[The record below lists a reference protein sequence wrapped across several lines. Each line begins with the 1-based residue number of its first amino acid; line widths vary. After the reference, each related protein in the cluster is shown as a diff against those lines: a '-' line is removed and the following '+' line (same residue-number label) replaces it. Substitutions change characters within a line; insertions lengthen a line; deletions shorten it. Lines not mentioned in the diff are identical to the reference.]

1 MSQLILPARFNK
13 QPQSAPEIDWANPLT
28 RGLGFLLN
36 GGTKHNAL
44 NGAPPTVSQLGKS
57 YTPLG
62 SVTQLAPTTNLY
74 DQYDCEI
81 TGSEV
86 SLFMLAT
93 PGGTQTFDQVLSVGV
108 VGNTTTGYGIAFKT
122 DPSSPPHM
130 RACAWTA
137 ANGFTAA
144 VDPTAWNVGGKPV
157 FFVMTFG
164 GGFLTLYRNGV
175 QVASTADSNAFVVA
189 ANTIVIGAGQNG
201 YWSADSDKLHIA
213 GFYNRLLSPAEIK
226 SLSANP
232 WQIFRKQRRLFFV
245 SSPAATTSTTSL
257 ILPGSDVIQPPSA
270 RLNQASPQATGLIAA
285 WPFIEGF
292 ENVAGLPN
300 AQIVYNG
307 PTIQPTAGRRAA
319 LFNGTNQYLNA
330 AVAPVYPATVSGN
343 WSVAFWARPLTS
355 LSVRQ
360 SFFGTRNPSEY
371 GTDFKIN
378 GNGNG
383 TVACDLGNGTTFLAN
398 PQWVTSAQVGV
409 WGHYCLVATPTGVQL
424 YFNGEP
430 LGLNTY
436 SGTPLL
442 WDANHE
448 IYIGQMGQSAE
459 WFGGNISD
467 FRVYTRAVSAG
478 EARAIYAN
486 PWQIFRRQR
495 RLFFGSG
502 GASSFP
508 LGLVKILGTSVQS
521 ANSLYQLLA
530 LLSHANGY
538 SSESA
543 SLHQQVSLLSTA
555 LGNGTLEGSLSQL
568 TEMVAAM
575 DGNSLLRGS
584 AISQLAALSS
594 TMRGVGV
601 ETSALYQLLSLA
613 SKETGNSVTVA
624 SLLQDAF
631 LASSAVGSSNAQG
644 ALAQTLALV
653 SKLAGSSTL
662 EASTLVFGF
671 FLYSALRGS
680 STFTVNSLHQ
690 ALSLLSEQEGSSSV
704 AATLQQFFFLH
715 SNATGEALLSAS
727 AKFVLGMLSSAEGTS
742 LLLTSLHQNAPLNSG
757 VVASALLASAITQH
771 AYIQS
776 SLTGKSIESAS
787 LVNLLLVAARAEGI
801 SVEQATRLDQLAKM
815 VSGLD
820 GASAL
825 SAQMGFGV
833 ILEILSAING
843 GSKLLATKLDL
854 SLLMSGKTVGY
865 TTVSGALAQALK
877 MASESENPSTLQAA
891 LQSLLLL
898 EAQSTGYSEVEVTV
912 ELLTTLLHNF
922 PTYYVVSL
930 PNNEVWL
937 VTADPYEDRVVS
949 APSNAPNVVTFLR

>member
-1 MSQLILPARFNK
+1 MSQLILPARFK
-13 QPQSAPEIDWANPLT
+13 EQPRGAFEIAQANPLT
-28 RGLGFLLN
+28 RGLI
-36 GGTKHNAL
+36 
-44 NGAPPTVSQLGKS
+44 GAF
-57 YTPLG
+57 PLAGNFVDAIHGLDPSVVG
-62 SVTQLAPTTNLY
+62 SVPFGVPPSSGNASRWRAPNFNAGSLTFDPTKLAP
-74 DQYDCEI
+74 Q
-81 TGSEV
+81 
-86 SLFMLAT
+86 
-93 PGGTQTFDQVLSVGV
+93 
-108 VGNTTTGYGIAFKT
+108 
-122 DPSSPPHM
+122 
-130 RACAWTA
+130 
-137 ANGFTAA
+137 
-144 VDPTAWNVGGKPV
+144 
-157 FFVMTFG
+157 
-164 GGFLTLYRNGV
+164 
-175 QVASTADSNAFVVA
+175 
-189 ANTIVIGAGQNG
+189 
-201 YWSADSDKLHIA
+201 
-213 GFYNRLLSPAEIK
+213 
-226 SLSANP
+226 
-232 WQIFRKQRRLFFV
+232 
-245 SSPAATTSTTSL
+245 
-257 ILPGSDVIQPPSA
+257 
-270 RLNQASPQATGLIAA
+270 
-285 WPFIEGF
+285 
-292 ENVAGLPN
+292 
-300 AQIVYNG
+300 
-307 PTIQPTAGRRAA
+307 
-319 LFNGTNQYLNA
+319 
-330 AVAPVYPATVSGN
+330 VSGN
-343 WSVAFWARPLTS
+343 FSLSFWANIASQSRYNDIFVTS
-355 LSVRQ
+355 
-360 SFFGTRNPSEY
+360 FGSGLY
-371 GTDFKIN
+371 
-378 GNGNG
+378 
-383 TVACDLGNGTTFLAN
+383 VQLGNGDIIVNIGDNTGTFLAN
-398 PQWVTSAQVGV
+398 FYVS
-409 WGHYCLVATPTGVQL
+409 PTGFGTNKWMHFVVTVAPTVCHV
-424 YFNGEP
+424 YFNGVDQ
-430 LGLNTY
+430 GANAI
-436 SGTPLL
+436 SGGIPVLIASGFTGAIGNESYHCDGAISNLL
-442 WDANHE
+442 LYDRTLSKSDAVELYRNPQHV
-448 IYIGQMGQSAE
+448 
-459 WFGGNISD
+459 
-467 FRVYTRAVSAG
+467 FRK
-478 EARAIYAN
+478 
-486 PWQIFRRQR
+486 QR

-757 VVASALLASAITQH
+757 VVASTLLASAITQH